1 MTDNKERYINPYTDE
16 ESKKIFWDNYSVMK
30 TATDKGHAKGL
41 AEGLE
46 LGRAE
51 GRVEGRA
58 EGRAEE
64 RIVNARNLKR
74 NGVPVDII
82 VKSIGLTEEE
92 IDQL

>member
-1 MTDNKERYINPYTDE
+1 MTDNKERYINPYTD

-46 LGRAE
+46 L
-51 GRVEGRA
+51 GRA